1 VSEALIIHAA
11 FDEAGD
17 TGVGVRAS
25 RYLVVAGIACAY
37 LEPLR
42 KAVMRTRKSLGKDIR
57 SLPELK
63 AWHTPPKITV
73 QLLQRLVGLEIEIYT
88 AILDK
93 HSAKQPKEAEDWYRQ
108 VYTEAVR
115 QALAHHPYIILTMD
129 KRYTK
134 AALQDQLVQAIVAGA
149 QRPGATL
156 SFVQAESQQERALQA
171 ADAIAWSIFQKYERE
186 DDTFYRVIEEKL
198 RGEILLLR

>member
-1 VSEALIIHAA
+1 MTESLIVQAA

-17 TGVGVRAS
+17 TGIGARAS
-25 RYLVVAGIACAY
+25 RYLVVAGIACAN

-42 KAVMRTRKSLGKDIR
+42 KAVMRTRKSLGKDLR
-57 SLPELK
+57 TLPELK
-63 AWHTPPKITV
+63 AWHTPAKITI
-73 QLLQRLVGLEIEIYT
+73 QLLQRLAGLEIEIYA

-93 HSAKQPKEAEDWYRQ
+93 HSAKQPEEAEDWYRQ

-115 QALAHHPYIILTMD
+115 QALTHHPYVTVTMD

-134 AALQDQLVQAIVAGA
+134 VALQDRLVQAVVAGS
-149 QRPGATL
+149 QRPDATL
-156 SFVQAESQQERALQA
+156 SFVQADSQQEQALQA
-171 ADAIAWSIFQKYERE
+171 ADAIAWSIFRKYERE
-186 DDTFYRVIEEKL
+186 DDTFYSLIEGKL